1 MNDLTPKIATY
12 TIETLLAGENNAA
25 KEFDLF
31 RFEYFARDI
40 EHLKMPHRHYFFTF
54 ILVTG
59 GSGNHDIDFT
69 TYALQPNRL
78 FLIAPGQVHAWNE
91 LNHVTGFVL
100 LFTDNFVALSKGRKL
115 LANWPLFRAGQMC
128 YVDIASD
135 DLAKWVEQFETMEA
149 EIKISD
155 DYTRDAI
162 FYSIGNLLVRA
173 SRQYEV
179 VNSGYSSSQ
188 DLLFQFQEL
197 IEQNF
202 TTLKTPKEYAIRLHI
217 TPNYLNS
224 FCKKHS
230 GRSAGELIRQRII
243 LEAKRWLAHTQ
254 LPVAQVAY
262 QLNFE
267 DNSYFGRFF
276 KKYTKT
282 TPDQFRASQKK

>member
-1 MNDLTPKIATY
+1 MNDLTPQIATY
-12 TIETLLAGENNAA
+12 TIETLLAGENNPA

-59 GSGNHDIDFT
+59 GSGSHDIDFT
-69 TYALQPNRL
+69 NYALQPNRL